1 MVFPDEEGPY
11 SLERSTLIIRIL
23 PSTFIST
30 FFMGYPSNVRS
41 RSAGIRILLPSYR
54 RRCLSSK
61 LAVRPS
67 WPSTAA
73 IGMFAPSF
81 AFPRDMGC
89 YARLFPF
96 AQVVALVPIIIIPLF
111 FVVPAILF
119 FGLWSPFS
127 PDTALHRC
135 SHPPSVS
142 QPYPLVSEAD
152 WCPRQRK
159 VLAIGAEPERHRRV
173 CTERRE
179 QELCCRAH
187 LRLPARPRADGV
199 SLR

>member
-1 MVFPDEEGPY
+1 
-11 SLERSTLIIRIL
+11 
-23 PSTFIST
+23 
-30 FFMGYPSNVRS
+30 MGYPSNVRS
-41 RSAGIRILLPSYR
+41 RSAGIRVLLPSYR

-96 AQVVALVPIIIIPLF
+96 AQVVVLVPIIIIPLF
-111 FVVPAILF
+111 FAVPAILF

-135 SHPPSVS
+135 SRPPSVS

-159 VLAIGAEPERHRRV
+159 LLAIGVEPQR
-173 CTERRE
+173 
-179 QELCCRAH
+179 QGPQP
-187 LRLPARPRADGV
+187 LRQHSISNHHSKTSRI
-199 SLR
+199 SLRRASLIDCSTALKIACHTNASSG